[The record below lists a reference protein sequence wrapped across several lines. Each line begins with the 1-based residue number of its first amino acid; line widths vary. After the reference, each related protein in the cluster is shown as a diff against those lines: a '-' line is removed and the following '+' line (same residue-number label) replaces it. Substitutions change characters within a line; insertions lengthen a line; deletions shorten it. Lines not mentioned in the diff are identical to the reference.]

1 MVGQRPRPGNFGKVD
16 YIYMACTCTATAP
29 AGVPFT
35 VDGTQYYVVAGSY
48 TVAALLAAITSGP
61 NFISGAVNGF
71 RNTVTNAAIQGSAA
85 TQTINGGEALVS
97 LYGPF

>member
-1 MVGQRPRPGNFGKVD
+1 MS
-16 YIYMACTCTATAP
+16 CTCTATAP

-35 VDGTQYYVVAGSY
+35 VDGTQYYVAAGTY
-48 TVAALLAAITSGP
+48 TVPNLLAAITSGP
-61 NFISGAVNGF
+61 NFISGAINGF
-71 RNTVTNAAIQGSAA
+71 RNTVTNASIQSPQ

>member
-1 MVGQRPRPGNFGKVD
+1 MS
-16 YIYMACTCTATAP
+16 CTCTASAP

-35 VDGTQYYVVAGSY
+35 IDGTQYYIAAGTY
-48 TVAALLAAITSGP
+48 TVAALITSVTSGP
-61 NFISGAVNGF
+61 NTLSGAVNGF
-71 RNTVTNAAIQGSAA
+71 RNTVTNVSVQGGAA

>member
-1 MVGQRPRPGNFGKVD
+1 
-16 YIYMACTCTATAP
+16 MACTCVATAP

-35 VDGTQYYVVAGSY
+35 VDGTQYYVASGSY
-48 TVAALLAAITSGP
+48 TISALIAAISSGP
-61 NFISGAVNGF
+61 NFLSSAINGF
-71 RNTVTNAAIQGSAA
+71 RNKVTNVSNQGTGA